1 MIAMN
6 AVEVPS
12 SGKGGGGGGGVSKY
26 YYCIMH
32 AHMHLWRLYILDPLV
47 NLI

>member
-12 SGKGGGGGGGVSKY
+12 SGKGGGGGGGGGVVNIIIVS
-26 YYCIMH
+26 CMH
-32 AHMHLWRLYILDPLV
+32 ICTYGV
-47 NLI
+47 CTY